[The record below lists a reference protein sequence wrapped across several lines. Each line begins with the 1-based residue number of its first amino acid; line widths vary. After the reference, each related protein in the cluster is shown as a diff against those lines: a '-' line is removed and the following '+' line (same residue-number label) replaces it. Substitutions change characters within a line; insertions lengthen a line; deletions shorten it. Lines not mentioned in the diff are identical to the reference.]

1 MEYKEIY
8 QQIWKLWKAKR
19 LPEAEQQWYQCHR
32 LTEFRTLRGM
42 LLLAYILRDEKKYV
56 SELKQLQALL
66 SLFDQT
72 EEKDLQADAW
82 SLLGSVLRILGES
95 ELSVQAFLKSAELE
109 PDIYQKLVECSN
121 AIFVANA
128 IEEYSAEQMQVLY
141 AQYRRLLTNLP
152 VTVYGKPNWS
162 HSRIRVGYLSADL
175 HNHPVAQFVRP
186 LLLEYDAV
194 HFAVYVY
201 QLDNTCDEIT
211 HGLQAGGAS
220 WRIMK
225 GAAFAEL
232 AAQIRTDEIDILV
245 DLSGHTAGNAL
256 PVFAWRAAPVQ
267 ISGIGYFNSTGL
279 KQTTGFL
286 SDIYCAPAQHSPYF
300 TEPLLQLPHSHFCY
314 QPFTRFPEE
323 GMPPCLR
330 KGYITFGSFNN
341 FAKVKDGVLLLWGQI
356 LERVPEARLLLK
368 HSLFDSEEGRQYAMQ
383 RLQRL
388 GLPLTRID
396 MRGFSVDYLEQYHDI
411 DIALDSTPYQGG
423 LTTCEALYMGVP
435 VVTLIGNRHGARFGY
450 SFLANIGLTELAA
463 DSPQAYVSIAVQ
475 LCQDHQLLVQLR
487 EVLRRM
493 MKQSA
498 LMDSAQYMR
507 DLEDVYM
514 SFS

>member
-1 MEYKEIY
+1 
-8 QQIWKLWKAKR
+8 
-19 LPEAEQQWYQCHR
+19 
-32 LTEFRTLRGM
+32 
-42 LLLAYILRDEKKYV
+42 
-56 SELKQLQALL
+56 
-66 SLFDQT
+66 
-72 EEKDLQADAW
+72 
-82 SLLGSVLRILGES
+82 
-95 ELSVQAFLKSAELE
+95 
-109 PDIYQKLVECSN
+109 
-121 AIFVANA
+121 
-128 IEEYSAEQMQVLY
+128 
-141 AQYRRLLTNLP
+141 
-152 VTVYGKPNWS
+152 
-162 HSRIRVGYLSADL
+162 
-175 HNHPVAQFVRP
+175 
-186 LLLEYDAV
+186 
-194 HFAVYVY
+194 
-201 QLDNTCDEIT
+201 
-211 HGLQAGGAS
+211 
-220 WRIMK
+220 
-225 GAAFAEL
+225 
-232 AAQIRTDEIDILV
+232 
-245 DLSGHTAGNAL
+245 
-256 PVFAWRAAPVQ
+256 
-267 ISGIGYFNSTGL
+267 
-279 KQTTGFL
+279 
-286 SDIYCAPAQHSPYF
+286 
-300 TEPLLQLPHSHFCY
+300 
-314 QPFTRFPEE
+314 
-323 GMPPCLR
+323 MPPCLR

-341 FAKVKDGVLLLWGQI
+341 FAKVKDSVLLLWGQI
-356 LERVPEARLLLK
+356 LERVPAARLLLK